1 MVHKKCLLLFLATD
15 CISMATL
22 LIPSVM
28 FNFAKWQRVPSF
40 GQILSRGRII
50 KAGNMN
56 TDTLTFPV
64 LPKMGP
70 EFKLLVYYIK
80 ESGEVVSDSRIF
92 KVDKCF
98 PNTVCDDGN
107 L

>member
-1 MVHKKCLLLFLATD
+1 
-15 CISMATL
+15 MA
-22 LIPSVM
+22 
-28 FNFAKWQRVPSF
+28 
-40 GQILSRGRII
+40 RGRII

-70 EFKLLVYYIK
+70 EFKLLVYYVK
-80 ESGEVVSDSRIF
+80 ESGEVVSDSRVF

-98 PNTVCDDGN
+98 PNTVGRRRFGQNIFCIAFSNPCSPFLMDKFHVVGFLAGN
-107 L
+107 